1 MADIAIVGAGITG
14 PATAF
19 TLARNGH
26 SVHVHEQR
34 PESGLYSAGVLGITE
49 GNWHRLIQ
57 AGVPV
62 QRYQLRNRF
71 RLYGETTSHPLTSPF
86 RYIAWIDLH
95 SALTETAREYG
106 ARFRFGRR
114 VDPAALF
121 AEYVIDAGGIF
132 SASRRLTSTYTGFA
146 IYRGLSHLDSAD
158 DFVVYDLPI
167 DGYYTQSHTAYGA
180 VWALFVP
187 RDEPQHHR
195 TVITTTP
202 PAETDSLPAEFAE
215 VIRATDAPLV
225 SYMSDWD
232 VPTIAH
238 DESYTRFTRGDA
250 NGPVRPVTTSGA
262 NLAVMAGLAAEVMI
276 TGTRTQ
282 LDRAERSLLRRRRYD
297 MRLGQMLQNP
307 EIGGASTDALYTLH
321 HNTLFLAGER

>member
-14 PATAF
+14 PAAAL
-19 TLARNGH
+19 TLARAGH
-26 SVHVHEQR
+26 TVHVYEQR

-49 GNWHRLIQ
+49 GNWHRLIL
-57 AGVPV
+57 AGLPV
-62 QRYQLRNRF
+62 QSYELSNGF
-71 RLYGETTSHPLTSPF
+71 RLYGETTPHPLTSPF
-86 RYIAWIDLH
+86 RYIAWVDLH
-95 SALTETAREYG
+95 KILTDTARSYG

-132 SASRRLTSTYTGFA
+132 SASRRLVSHYSGFA
-146 IYRGLSHLDSAD
+146 IFRGLSHLDSQD
-158 DFVVYDLPI
+158 DFVVFDLPE
-167 DGYYTQSHTAYGA
+167 GYYTQSRTAYGA
-180 VWALFVP
+180 VWALFVS
-187 RDEPQHHR
+187 RDEPMHHR
-195 TVITTTP
+195 TVVTTQP
-202 PAETDSLPAEFAE
+202 PAETDLLPAEFAQ
-215 VIRATDAPLV
+215 VVRATDAPIV

-232 VPTIAH
+232 VPTVAH

-262 NLAVMAGLAAEVMI
+262 NLALMAGRQAGLI
-276 TGTRTQ
+276 TGSRAEI
-282 LDRAERSLLRRRRYD
+282 DRSERSLLRRRRYD
-297 MRLGQMLQNP
+297 IRLGQTLQNP